1 VPTDV
6 RVLAQ
11 WIAGRVGLSQFLHA
25 SKPPGVVVHD
35 TITRRKVPMP
45 NVILRRSLVI
55 VIVTCALMG
64 SAFGTLIYFTNDRL
78 PIVVLD
84 REDD

>member
-1 VPTDV
+1 
-6 RVLAQ
+6 
-11 WIAGRVGLSQFLHA
+11 
-25 SKPPGVVVHD
+25 
-35 TITRRKVPMP
+35 MP
-45 NVILRRSLVI
+45 NVILRRSLLI